1 MSWNDFYRRR
11 DVIDSVLRQAH
22 RNPEGD
28 LPFAEVAGAEELFGT
43 KQELLLA
50 LHHKWTR
57 LLSGY
62 LRAESACPDDA
73 GALPDQALPHQESDR
88 IDAVSRAWRNATREH
103 PTLRAILDTHIDES
117 AALLAMHRA
126 DQRMLAVTA
135 GLAEPGEPVAEVTK
149 IGVAFD
155 ALLRS
160 GPARPARRRGPVGHL
175 LRMLAPSA

>member
-1 MSWNDFYRRR
+1 MSWKDFYRRR
-11 DVIDSVLRQAH
+11 DVIDTVLRLAS
-22 RNPEGD
+22 RDPEGE
-28 LPFAEVAGAEELFGT
+28 LPFDEVTGATELFGT
-43 KQELLLA
+43 KQDLLLA

-73 GALPDQALPHQESDR
+73 NALLDQETDQ
-88 IDAVSRAWRNATREH
+88 IDAVSRAWRKATREH
-103 PTLRAILDTHIDES
+103 PTLRAVLDAHIDES

-126 DQRMLAVTA
+126 EQRMLAVTA
-135 GLAEPGEPVAEVTK
+135 GLAEPGEPIAELTK
-149 IGVAFD
+149 IGVAFG

-160 GPARPARRRGPVGHL
+160 GPARPARRRSPVGHL

>member
-11 DVIDSVLRQAH
+11 DVMNDVLRRAR
-22 RNPEGD
+22 RNPEGE
-28 LPFAEVAGAEELFGT
+28 LPFAEVTGAEELFGT
-43 KQELLLA
+43 KQDLLLA

-62 LRAESACPDDA
+62 LRAESAGPDDTLA
-73 GALPDQALPHQESDR
+73 GDQENDQ
-88 IDAVSRAWRNATREH
+88 IDAVSRAWKKAAKDHE
-103 PTLRAILDTHIDES
+103 TLRAVLDAHLGES
-117 AALLAMHRA
+117 PALLAMHQA

-135 GLAEPGEPVAEVTK
+135 GLADAREPIAEITK
-149 IGVAFD
+149 VGVAFD

-160 GPARPARRRGPVGHL
+160 SLARPAYRRSPVGHL